1 MPERVPNVVPRS
13 RGSMRSLDLHVVP
26 GGAPSSDAAATTHA
40 PLAPGHTVQFYE
52 NDAFLAAAVADFV
65 AEGLREEQAVIV
77 IAVAAHRQ
85 AFARRLRARG
95 IDPERARSQGTLTW
109 CDADA
114 LLSRIVV
121 DGEVDAQRFDA
132 EILPLLQRAELRSPG
147 GVTRAY
153 GELVDVLWRR
163 GDRDAALRVE
173 ELWNDLARTHRFAL
187 LCGYAMGPF
196 CGTTGSAGY
205 EAVCAAHTHVVPD
218 ADAWT
223 PAAVLAHVEEE
234 TAADADESEVTAALR
249 RRVQSL
255 ASEVAHRRL
264 LERELRE
271 ALSERRQV
279 EEELQRSRQL
289 LLEAERVA
297 RLGSWSACPEL
308 GTCDWSDELW
318 HMLGAVPHS
327 LKPSLD
333 ALVAHVHPDD
343 RPRLRTV
350 LDRATRGADGSRS
363 AVAAAPTRLDVRI
376 VDEGG
381 QLRVCE
387 LRIDVMQRGRRDPLV
402 LHGALLDVTEQR
414 ADEAER
420 RALDARLL
428 ETQRLES
435 VGVLAGGIAH
445 DFNNL
450 LTSIV
455 GNADLLQSALPV
467 GGDERVLVDEVLLAA
482 RRSADL
488 TRQLLAYAGHAAFV
502 VRPLDLAALA
512 GEVGALLRTAMP
524 AGATLRMDLGDEP
537 VHVVGDRAQLTQVL
551 MNLVTN
557 AADALPEDGGVVA
570 VRVREVTLSLEE
582 ATTIA
587 MRSVPGSAAPPVGPC
602 VRVEVT
608 DTGVGMTD
616 EVRSR
621 MFEPFF
627 STKVTGRGLGLAA
640 TLGILRAHRAA
651 VEVASAPGRGTTVRT
666 WIPSG
671 SPIADG
677 AVDGAPTSDVSAP
690 RRHILVVDD
699 EEPVRNT
706 LTRLLRHLGYGVSVA
721 SSARDALTLVGAG
734 APAPDLAIVDL
745 TMPDLSGEATAELL
759 GIRWPELPVIFT
771 SGYGDS
777 EQGPSFD
784 PTRRAMLAKPFDV
797 AAVRRQVAAALR
809 EEQVPTSGA

>member
-1 MPERVPNVVPRS
+1 
-13 RGSMRSLDLHVVP
+13 MRSLDLHVVP
-26 GGAPSSDAAATTHA
+26 GGAASGVVAASAAHTA
-40 PLAPGHTVQFYE
+40 VGPGHTVQFYE

-65 AEGLREEQAVIV
+65 ADGLREEQAVIV

-109 CDADA
+109 CDADV
-114 LLSRIVV
+114 LLTRIMV
-121 DGEVDAQRFDA
+121 DDEVDADRFRA
-132 EILPLLQRAELRSPG
+132 EVLPLLQRAELRSPG

-163 GDRDAALRVE
+163 GDRDAALRIE
-173 ELWNDLARTHRFAL
+173 ELWNELARTHRFAL

-196 CGTTGSAGY
+196 CGTTSSAGY
-205 EAVCAAHTHVVPD
+205 DAVCATHTHVVPG
-218 ADAWT
+218 AM
-223 PAAVLAHVEEE
+223 AALPDFVVPHVEEE
-234 TAADADESEVTAALR
+234 GDDHESETTEALR
-249 RRVQSL
+249 RRVRSL

-318 HMLGAVPHS
+318 HMLGALPQS
-327 LKPSLD
+327 LKPSIE
-333 ALVAHVHPDD
+333 AFVAHVHPDD
-343 RPRLRTV
+343 RPPLRSV
-350 LDRATRGADGSRS
+350 IDRAVRDADATRTGTAS
-363 AVAAAPTRLDVRI
+363 APVRLDVRI
-376 VDEGG
+376 VDGRG
-381 QLRVCE
+381 QSRTCE
-387 LRIDVMQRGRRDPLV
+387 LRIDALQRARRDPLV
-402 LHGALLDVTEQR
+402 LHGTLLDVTEQR

-455 GNADLLQSALPV
+455 GNADLLQSSLPA
-467 GGDERVLVDEVLLAA
+467 GGEERVLVDEVLLAA

-524 AGATLRMDLGDEP
+524 AGATLRMDLGEQP
-537 VHVVGDRAQLTQVL
+537 AHVAGDRAQLTQVL
-551 MNLVTN
+551 MNLVIN
-557 AADALPEDGGVVA
+557 AADALPTDGGVVA
-570 VRVREVTLSLEE
+570 VRVREMTLSLEE
-582 ATTIA
+582 ATAIA
-587 MRSVPGSAAPPVGPC
+587 MRSVPGSAAPPMGPC

-608 DTGVGMTD
+608 DTGIGMTD

-666 WIPSG
+666 WIPGVSV
-671 SPIADG
+671 SSDG
-677 AVDGAPTSDVSAP
+677 PSAGAPTSDVTAP

-721 SSARDALTLVGAG
+721 SGAREALTLVGAG

-745 TMPDLSGEATAELL
+745 TMPDLGGEATAELL
-759 GIRWPELPVIFT
+759 GIRWPELPVIYT

-777 EQGPSFD
+777 EQQAPVD
-784 PTRRAMLAKPFDV
+784 PTHRAMLAKPFDV

-809 EEQVPTSGA
+809 EERDPALDA

>member
-1 MPERVPNVVPRS
+1 M
-13 RGSMRSLDLHVVP
+13 
-26 GGAPSSDAAATTHA
+26 
-40 PLAPGHTVQFYE
+40 
-52 NDAFLAAAVADFV
+52 
-65 AEGLREEQAVIV
+65 
-77 IAVAAHRQ
+77 
-85 AFARRLRARG
+85 
-95 IDPERARSQGTLTW
+95 
-109 CDADA
+109 
-114 LLSRIVV
+114 
-121 DGEVDAQRFDA
+121 
-132 EILPLLQRAELRSPG
+132 PLLQRAELRSPG

-163 GDRDAALRVE
+163 GDRDAALRIE
-173 ELWNDLARTHRFAL
+173 ELWNEMARTHHFAL

-196 CGTTGSAGY
+196 CGTTGSVGY
-205 EAVCAAHTHVVPD
+205 EAVCATHTHVVPGPQPRRTSEMLPQPD
-218 ADAWT
+218 EASAAD
-223 PAAVLAHVEEE
+223 EEE
-234 TAADADESEVTAALR
+234 TTEALR
-249 RRVQSL
+249 RRVRALS
-255 ASEVAHRRL
+255 SEVAHRRL

-271 ALSERRQV
+271 ALSERSQV

-297 RLGSWSACPEL
+297 RLGSWSACPGL
-308 GTCDWSDELW
+308 DTCEWSDELW

-327 LKPSLD
+327 LKPSLE
-333 ALVAHVHPDD
+333 AFVAHVHPGD
-343 RPRLRTV
+343 RPRLRAV
-350 LDRATRGADGSRS
+350 LDRTLRAGEATLAG
-363 AVAAAPTRLDVRI
+363 VATTPVRLDVRI
-376 VDEGG
+376 VDERGHA
-381 QLRVCE
+381 RVCE
-387 LRIDVMQRGRRDPLV
+387 LRIDTSQRVRRDPPV
-402 LHGALLDVTEQR
+402 LHGTLLDVTDQR
-414 ADEAER
+414 AGEAER

-455 GNADLLQSALPV
+455 GNADLLQSSLPPD
-467 GGDERVLVDEVLLAA
+467 GEERVLVDEVLLAA

-512 GEVGALLRTAMP
+512 VEVGTLLRTAMP
-524 AGATLRMDLGDEP
+524 AGATLRLDLGDEP
-537 VHVVGDRAQLTQVL
+537 AHVAGDRAQMTQVL
-551 MNLVTN
+551 MNLVIN
-557 AADALPEDGGVVA
+557 AADALPGDGGVVA
-570 VRVREVTLSLEE
+570 VRVRELTLNLEE
-582 ATTIA
+582 ATVVA
-587 MRSVPGSAAPPVGPC
+587 LRSVPGSAAPPMGPC
-602 VRVEVT
+602 ILVEVT

-616 EVRSR
+616 EIRSR

-627 STKVTGRGLGLAA
+627 STKGAGHGLGLAA

-651 VEVASAPGRGTTVRT
+651 VEVVTAPGRGTTVRT
-666 WIPSG
+666 WIPGVSAAETG
-671 SPIADG
+671 VSAGPPTAD
-677 AVDGAPTSDVSAP
+677 ASAP

-721 SSARDALTLVGAG
+721 SGAREALTMVAAG

-745 TMPDLSGEATAELL
+745 TMPDLGGEATAELL

-777 EQGPSFD
+777 EQESSLD
-784 PTRRAMLAKPFDV
+784 PTRPGMLAKPFDV

-809 EEQVPTSGA
+809 EERDPMRGR

>member
-1 MPERVPNVVPRS
+1 
-13 RGSMRSLDLHVVP
+13 MRSLDLHVVP
-26 GGAPSSDAAATTHA
+26 GGASSDAAAASSA
-40 PLAPGHTVQFYE
+40 PAVVEPGHSVQFYE

-65 AEGLREEQAVIV
+65 ADGLRDGQAVIV

-85 AFARRLRARG
+85 AFVRRLRARG

-109 CDADA
+109 CDADV
-114 LLSRIVV
+114 LLARIVV
-121 DGEVDAQRFDA
+121 DGEVDAHRFRA
-132 EILPLLQRAELRSPG
+132 EVMPLLQRAELRSPG

-163 GDRDAALRVE
+163 GDREAALRVE
-173 ELWNDLARTHRFAL
+173 ELWNELARTHRFAL

-196 CGTTGSAGY
+196 CGTTGSVGY
-205 EAVCAAHTHVVPD
+205 EAVCATHTHIVPGPQPRRTSEMLPHPD
-218 ADAWT
+218 QASAAADD
-223 PAAVLAHVEEE
+223 EE
-234 TAADADESEVTAALR
+234 TTEALR
-249 RRVQSL
+249 RRVRALS
-255 ASEVAHRRL
+255 SEVAHRRL

-271 ALSERRQV
+271 ALLERSQV

-297 RLGSWSACPEL
+297 RLGSWSACPAL
-308 GTCDWSDELW
+308 DTCDWSDELW

-327 LKPSLD
+327 LKPSLE
-333 ALVAHVHPDD
+333 AFVAHVHPGD
-343 RPRLRTV
+343 RPRLRAV
-350 LDRATRGADGSRS
+350 LDRTLR
-363 AVAAAPTRLDVRI
+363 AAEAPLGGMGTTPVRLDVRI
-376 VDEGG
+376 VDDGG
-381 QLRVCE
+381 HSRVCD
-387 LRIDVMQRGRRDPLV
+387 LRIDTSQHGRRDPLV
-402 LHGALLDVTEQR
+402 LHGTLLDVTEQR
-414 ADEAER
+414 AGEAER
-420 RALDARLL
+420 RALDSRLL

-455 GNADLLQSALPV
+455 GNADLLQSSLPPD
-467 GGDERVLVDEVLLAA
+467 GEERVLVDEVLLAA

-524 AGATLRMDLGDEP
+524 AGATLRLDLGDAP
-537 VHVVGDRAQLTQVL
+537 AHVAGDRAQLTQVL
-551 MNLVTN
+551 MNLVIN
-557 AADALPEDGGVVA
+557 AADALPGDGGVVA
-570 VRVREVTLSLEE
+570 VRVRELTLNLEE
-582 ATTIA
+582 ATVIA
-587 MRSVPGSAAPPVGPC
+587 LRSVPGSAAPPMGPC
-602 VRVEVT
+602 IRVEVT

-616 EVRSR
+616 EIRAR

-627 STKVTGRGLGLAA
+627 STKGAGHGLGLAA

-651 VEVASAPGRGTTVRT
+651 VEVVSAPGRGTTVRT
-666 WIPSG
+666 WIPGVSAAETDV
-671 SPIADG
+671 IAG
-677 AVDGAPTSDVSAP
+677 PPTADATAP

-706 LTRLLRHLGYGVSVA
+706 LTRLLRHLGYAVSVA
-721 SSARDALTLVGAG
+721 SGAREALTLVGAG

-745 TMPDLSGEATAELL
+745 TMPDLGGEATAELL
-759 GIRWPELPVIFT
+759 GIRWPDLPVIFT

-777 EQGPSFD
+777 EQEGSVD
-784 PTRRAMLAKPFDV
+784 PMHRAMLAKPFDV

-809 EEQVPTSGA
+809 EEREPTRNG